1 MVRINSI
8 DSDLITI
15 LCGVPQGSILGPLL
29 FLVYINDL
37 RYATRKSLVHHF
49 ADDTNLIL
57 CKRSLK
63 TLRKTMDKELDSLYD
78 WLCANRLSQLE
89 RQQEFYFHSP
99 FE

>member
-1 MVRINSI
+1 MVQINSI

-15 LCGVPQGSILGPLL
+15 LCGGPQGSILGPLL

-57 CKRSLK
+57 SNRSLK
-63 TLRKTMDKELDSLYD
+63 TLRKTMNKELDSMTGFVQIDFHLI
-78 WLCANRLSQLE
+78 LPR
-89 RQQEFYFHSP
+89 RIFFYLGTT
-99 FE
+99 